1 MILPIKINRLGRVS
15 LFSAL
20 IVIQLIFVPLTLGA
34 GSHENKDAHK
44 HTNSQP
50 AKHVTGNEHEKQ
62 HGTGHEKQHET
73 GSGHEKHPHHT
84 DPVNTTFEH
93 ATRNEGTVQTKCK
106 TKVINNINPVDK

>member
-1 MILPIKINRLGRVS
+1 MMILPIKINRLGRVS

-34 GSHENKDAHK
+34 GSHENKEAHK

-50 AKHVTGNEHEKQ
+50 AKHATGI
-62 HGTGHEKQHET
+62 GHEKQ
-73 GSGHEKHPHHT
+73 PHHT

-93 ATRNEGTVQTKCK
+93 ATGNEGTVQS
-106 TKVINNINPVDK
+106 